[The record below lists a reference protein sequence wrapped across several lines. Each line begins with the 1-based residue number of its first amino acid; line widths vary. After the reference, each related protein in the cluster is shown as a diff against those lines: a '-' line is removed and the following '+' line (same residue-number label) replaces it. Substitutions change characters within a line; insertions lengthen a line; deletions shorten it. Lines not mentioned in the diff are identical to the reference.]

1 MFVNIN
7 VICIA
12 AKYEPQVYR
21 PMYRQ
26 LRTSNLLPSFRLL
39 PNPPYLPS
47 EDTGTQRGEYLMDAL
62 IIMEEVEGE
71 TKITHEFIIPMCKIN

>member
-12 AKYEPQVYR
+12 AKCEPQVYR
-21 PMYRQ
+21 PMYQQ
-26 LRTSNLLPSFRLL
+26 LCTSNLKPSFRLL

-47 EDTGTQRGEYLMDAL
+47 EDTSTQRGEYLRDAL